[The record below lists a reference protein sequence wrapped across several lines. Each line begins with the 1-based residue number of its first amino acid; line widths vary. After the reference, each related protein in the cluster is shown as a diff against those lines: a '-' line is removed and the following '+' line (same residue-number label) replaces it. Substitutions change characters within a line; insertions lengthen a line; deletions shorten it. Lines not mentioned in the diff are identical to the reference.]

1 MKIEL
6 QPAESTIDTWAIIY
20 ISPEG
25 GKYNGKLTITNKR
38 LLYNARSAMPAAGV
52 FTEAVY
58 EKEES
63 GAYLEIDKTDIKNV
77 EVEKNFMTKKAIVIL
92 KNDSRH
98 TFSYGALNIDKV
110 VEAIRYC
117 KY

>member
-6 QPAESTIDTWAIIY
+6 QPAESTIDTWAIVY
-20 ISPEG
+20 IPPEG

-38 LLYNARSAMPAAGV
+38 LLYKARSVVPAAGV
-52 FTEAVY
+52 LTEALY

-63 GAYLEIDKTDIKNV
+63 GVCLEIDKTDITNV
-77 EVEKNFMTKKAIVIL
+77 EVEKNFLTKKAIVIL
-92 KNDSRH
+92 KNGSRH

-117 KY
+117 

>member
-6 QPAESTIDTWAIIY
+6 QPAESTIDTWPIVY
-20 ISPEG
+20 IPPQG

-38 LLYNARSAMPAAGV
+38 LLYNARSDMPAAGV
-52 FTEAVY
+52 FTEISH

-63 GAYLEIDKTDIKNV
+63 EAYLEIDKTDIKNV

-92 KNDSRH
+92 KNGSRH

-117 KY
+117 